1 MPANATI
8 RKVNELVKR
17 SRLAKVHAYIIS
29 YIAGQMPSMFG
40 KKAKQDEIVK
50 TLPNV
55 FETVSRQYNLPAVLL
70 LLIMAKQTRQTMF
83 FFFFFFFFLV
93 LQGDFPDIQR
103 FRDNCGRFDFSK
115 HFKPLDKK
123 MIESMDSVL
132 AKDLPD
138 LMQRFPQDKPKA
150 GMLEGVGKG
159 GNASDEDYSIS
170 NGLREKYKQMFLEAA
185 GDNEFLTGEQVP
197 IKAVAQH
204 FFLFKRNAFF
214 FSLLTG
220 KERARQVWAG

>member
-1 MPANATI
+1 LVRDLRNMPANATI

-83 FFFFFFFFLV
+83 FFFFFFFFFF
-93 LQGDFPDIQR
+93 GSA
-103 FRDNCGRFDFSK
+103 GR
-115 HFKPLDKK
+115 
-123 MIESMDSVL
+123 
-132 AKDLPD
+132 LP
-138 LMQRFPQDKPKA
+138 
-150 GMLEGVGKG
+150 
-159 GNASDEDYSIS
+159 
-170 NGLREKYKQMFLEAA
+170 
-185 GDNEFLTGEQVP
+185 
-197 IKAVAQH
+197 
-204 FFLFKRNAFF
+204 
-214 FSLLTG
+214 
-220 KERARQVWAG
+220 